1 MKKLHYILFALI
13 LFMAFGTGVEAATK
27 CNYTWVT
34 DLFGYTDSN
43 GNHVDGE
50 LLFSLETAGNSNRLT
65 IVSGGMANSGLDNFD
80 VSFAN
85 EKGIALNSDGSC
97 PTISVYSQA
106 ALGGFKIYKSN
117 KTCKDGFLTTNSRC
131 SDNLSPT
138 AGDTDT
144 STGND
149 SHSGGQFHLV
159 DSDNNTCYYEQ
170 ATTGSSGNTVY
181 NKINI
186 EKRSNNKVRGTCEA
200 ASTYSNLCTVKFDIS
215 QSEFFPNDTFTC
227 APYLNTNYSTTGSNN
242 PRAIYTIFELGREG
256 DTDRSEG
263 ANESWERE
271 DAINS
276 DNWNQPIGCSDIFSE
291 EPGSVGS
298 ILRTILGYIRV
309 IGPILVVLLS
319 AIDFIK
325 AIFGFDEKA
334 MSNAYRKL
342 IIRLIAAIALFLI
355 PTLIDVLLDFI
366 NASTCTDYFK

>member
-13 LFMAFGTGVEAATK
+13 LFMAFTTGVEAATK

-65 IVSGGMANSGLDNFD
+65 VVSGGMANSGLDNFN
-80 VSFAN
+80 VEFAN
-85 EKGIALNSDGSC
+85 DNGIALNSDGSC

-106 ALGGFKIYKSN
+106 ALGGFKIYKN
-117 KTCKDGFLTTNSRC
+117 NQTCRDGFLTTNSRC

-149 SHSGGQFHLV
+149 SHSGGQFRLTG
-159 DSDNNTCYYEQ
+159 SSESTCYYEQ
-170 ATTGSSGNTVY
+170 PTTGINGTVY
-181 NKINI
+181 NKITI
-186 EKRSNNKVRGTCEA
+186 EKRSNNSVRGTCEA
-200 ASTYSNLCTVKFDIS
+200 ASTYSSSCSVRFDIS
-215 QSEFFPNDTFTC
+215 QSDFFPNGTFTC
-227 APYLNTNYSTTGSNN
+227 APYLNTNYSSTGSNN
-242 PRAIYTIFELGREG
+242 PRVTYTIFELGREG
-256 DTDRSEG
+256 DTDRAEDTDE
-263 ANESWERE
+263 NWQRE
-271 DAINS
+271 DAIS
-276 DNWNQPIGCSDIFSE
+276 DENWNQPIGCSDIFSE

>member
-13 LFMAFGTGVEAATK
+13 LFMAFTTGVEAGTK
-27 CNYTWVT
+27 CNYTWKT

-43 GNHVDGE
+43 GNKVDGE
-50 LLFSLETAGNSNRLT
+50 LKFSLEAKDGSNRLT
-65 IVSGGMANSGLDNFD
+65 IVSGGMPNSGLDNFN

-85 EKGIALNSDGSC
+85 KKGIALNSDGSC

-106 ALGGFKIYKSN
+106 VKGGFLIYKT
-117 KTCKDGFLTTNSRC
+117 KETCKDGKNTLNSRC

-149 SHSGGQFHLV
+149 SHSGGQFRL
-159 DSDNNTCYYEQ
+159 
-170 ATTGSSGNTVY
+170 TGSSENTCHYEQPTTGINGTVY
-181 NKINI
+181 NKITI
-186 EKRSNNKVRGTCEA
+186 EKKSNNSVRGTCEA

-215 QSEFFPNDTFTC
+215 QSEFFPNGNFTC
-227 APYLNTNYSTTGSNN
+227 APYLNTNYSSTGSNN
-242 PRAIYTIFELGREG
+242 PRAIYTIYELGREG
-256 DTDRSEG
+256 DTDRAEDTDE
-263 ANESWERE
+263 NWKRE
-271 DAINS
+271 DTIS
-276 DNWNQPIGCSDIFSE
+276 IENWDKPIGCSNIFSN

-309 IGPILVVLLS
+309 IGPILVVILS

-334 MSNAYRKL
+334 MTNAYRKL

-355 PTLIDVLLDFI
+355 PTLIDVLLNFI